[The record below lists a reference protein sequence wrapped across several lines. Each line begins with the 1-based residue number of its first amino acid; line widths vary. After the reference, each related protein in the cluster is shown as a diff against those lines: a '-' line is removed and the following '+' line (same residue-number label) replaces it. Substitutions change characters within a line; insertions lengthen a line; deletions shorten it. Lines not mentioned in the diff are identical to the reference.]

1 MATAKVLTV
10 ATEVQKA
17 IFEQVLRQEIA
28 TGFWKNG
35 RPADHADSWKGV
47 EVVVGTKFGASGFE
61 VPRNYNFVN
70 PDFYEKAS
78 KRILDAALTV
88 DANVTEKQVKKQL
101 ITLNLIVGG
110 RLKEQGGEV
119 TKLPRGRK
127 ADPDAAAAPKTASKT
142 SKATVRRAAA
152 VIAPE
157 ATEETA

>member
-1 MATAKVLTV
+1 MATAKILTV
-10 ATEVQKA
+10 ATDVQKA

-47 EVVVGTKFGASGFE
+47 EVVVGSQFGPSGFT

-70 PDFYEKAS
+70 PDFYEKS
-78 KRILDAALTV
+78 GVKDRILKAAQSV

-101 ITLNLIVGG
+101 INLNLIVGG
-110 RLKEQGGEV
+110 RIKEQGGEI

-127 ADPDAAAAPKTASKT
+127 PDQTVAAPKTSSKT

-152 VIAPE
+152 VIQSE
-157 ATEETA
+157 EETTS